1 MNDQRMKNFGLLNFI
16 QHEILSNNKYFRGLG
31 YKWKS
36 WREKI
41 RGTPLNTGESSCAI
55 LHRNTKRCAWKK
67 FCIYLYLSVLYGVV
81 KPSQGCMN
89 GSIIFSTLREV
100 NRTENGDVSRFL
112 VWLTRFVSP
121 EVKCVIWK
129 YVNQTLKCIV
139 SRITIAILL
148 TQKTKSKK

>member
-1 MNDQRMKNFGLLNFI
+1 MKL
-16 QHEILSNNKYFRGLG
+16 
-31 YKWKS
+31 KS

-55 LHRNTKRCAWKK
+55 LRRNTKRCAWKK

-89 GSIIFSTLREV
+89 GSLHYGKS
-100 NRTENGDVSRFL
+100 TENGDVSRFL

-148 TQKTKSKK
+148 TEKTKSKKQQMIWQLTLSPSIQIKSQLPRLL